1 MQCENFVLPWKLKN
15 STINKTFYTCYTE
28 SLFLRYKKI
37 SRMLPR
43 RLLKNQFNN
52 FVKPYHEEL

>member
-15 STINKTFYTCYTE
+15 STINKSFYTCYTE

-37 SRMLPR
+37 S
-43 RLLKNQFNN
+43 KNAA
-52 FVKPYHEEL
+52 KKTSEKSI